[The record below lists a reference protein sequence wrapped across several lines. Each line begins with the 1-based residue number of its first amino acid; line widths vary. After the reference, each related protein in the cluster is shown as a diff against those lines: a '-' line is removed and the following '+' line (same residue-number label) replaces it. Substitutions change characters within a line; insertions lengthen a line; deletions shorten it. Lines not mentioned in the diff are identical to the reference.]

1 MNSTNLHAH
10 KMTMKTY
17 LNPSL
22 RGAQPFF
29 GWTTWQSHL
38 AIYFKKEL
46 KDEILTRESTAQD
59 DGIFKNL
66 W

>member
-1 MNSTNLHAH
+1 
-10 KMTMKTY
+10 MTMKTY

-38 AIYFKKEL
+38 AIFLKKEL